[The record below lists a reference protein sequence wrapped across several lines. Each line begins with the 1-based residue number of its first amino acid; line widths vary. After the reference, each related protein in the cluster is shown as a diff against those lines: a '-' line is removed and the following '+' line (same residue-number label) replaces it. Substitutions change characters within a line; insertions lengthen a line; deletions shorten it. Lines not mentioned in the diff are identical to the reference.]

1 MLLKFIQD
9 AYPSPVHL
17 TKVSNTSTCPLSR
30 VPSPFFVLEVQFFW
44 QSIFMCGFINWRTDY
59 VERSVVCIAFQSLNC
74 SVKPPS
80 RGSPNSPQRMCPL
93 PSSVTG
99 VQYYRVS
106 CCLHA
111 GKMLWSPLALPRKP
125 ATQLPNSN
133 ERIASPKRT
142 SIFPLL
148 PPAIHHSNLLDEC
161 SLSFFARNIVDN
173 MLRTQITSFTME
185 TNLED
190 HINFTTMS
198 AEHLYYGQLNV
209 HCLPLYSVSRIC
221 CLASTE
227 VCCTNLSHSLVHF
240 TNFSVTEHSQ
250 GIGGQHRSYHSPP
263 IN

>member
-1 MLLKFIQD
+1 MSFVSCAKPILRSGSTVFLAVYFHVWLYKLKNRLRR
-9 AYPSPVHL
+9 A
-17 TKVSNTSTCPLSR
+17 
-30 VPSPFFVLEVQFFW
+30 E
-44 QSIFMCGFINWRTDY
+44 
-59 VERSVVCIAFQSLNC
+59 C
-74 SVKPPS
+74 SVYSVSKFKLFCETTQQ
-80 RGSPNSPQRMCPL
+80 GFPQFATTDV
-93 PSSVTG
+93 SSTVVG

-161 SLSFFARNIVDN
+161 SLSFFARNTVDN

-209 HCLPLYSVSRIC
+209 HCLPLYFVSRIC

-227 VCCTNLSHSLVHF
+227 VCCTTYPILWCTSPTSRLQNIGKVLVKLPQSANKLKIPFTKIHLPTARYYKHESLF
-240 TNFSVTEHSQ
+240 L
-250 GIGGQHRSYHSPP
+250 
-263 IN
+263 